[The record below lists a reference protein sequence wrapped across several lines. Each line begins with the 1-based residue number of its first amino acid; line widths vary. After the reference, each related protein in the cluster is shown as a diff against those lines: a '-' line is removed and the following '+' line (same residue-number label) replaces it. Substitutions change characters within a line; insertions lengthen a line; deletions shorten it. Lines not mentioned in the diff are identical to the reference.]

1 MRRLI
6 TLLLVLGVA
15 AMIGYALSRAGPGI
29 PEESVL
35 VLEFAG
41 QLEEAPPV
49 DTLQQF
55 VARGPALPTLL
66 LQLEKAAADPRIKAV
81 LLHIRALEIGYARV
95 QELRD
100 AIGRVRETGKAVIAL
115 LDLAN
120 LNATRELYLAAAA
133 SKVYVV
139 PGFLGPFAGIAGQY
153 IHLGGFFEKLGIQVE
168 YERVGKYKSAP
179 EMFAERQMSETARRT
194 YNELLDAIFAQIIG
208 GIAAGRG
215 LDAAGVRELVDA
227 APSTADEYMLSG
239 LADGVADRSEIL
251 EREGLGEAKE
261 LHWDSY
267 IQVDPRDMGLRSGPA
282 IALIFGDGLIVQ
294 GTRGGNPRT
303 RVFAADTVAEAL
315 KNAGEDEDIRAIVLR
330 INSGGGSALASDQV
344 WRELRRVREK
354 KPIVISMADA
364 AASGGYYIASG
375 ANAVLA
381 EPATLTGSIGVFFL
395 RPALAG
401 LFRKLDIHS
410 ELLTRGRLAALGA
423 ANEPFTPEER
433 ERASSFVH
441 SMYDDFLERVST
453 GRGISKQEVDRL
465 GQGRI
470 WLGETA
476 LAQGLVDEL
485 GGLYAAVRRAKQEA
499 GLGAEVDPERVI
511 FPGPRGLTEEI
522 RDLMQ
527 GDISSWLS
535 ARILPL
541 ELPAILRAA
550 SFLAEG
556 ELAYLP
562 TDWIEI
568 Y

>member
-15 AMIGYALSRAGPGI
+15 VMIGYALSRAGPVI
-29 PEESVL
+29 PEGSVL
-35 VLEFAG
+35 VLELAG

>member
-1 MRRLI
+1 
-6 TLLLVLGVA
+6 
-15 AMIGYALSRAGPGI
+15 MIGYALSRAGPEI

-35 VLEFAG
+35 VLELAG

-100 AIGRVRETGKAVIAL
+100 AIGRVREVGKAVIAL
-115 LDLAN
+115 LDMAK

-215 LDAAGVRELVDA
+215 LDAADVRELVDA

-239 LADGVADRSEIL
+239 LADGVADPSEIL

-261 LHWDSY
+261 VHWDSY

-303 RVFAADTVAEAL
+303 RVFAADTVAKAL

-395 RPALAG
+395 RPSLAG

-511 FPGPRGLTEEI
+511 FPGPRGLAEEI

-527 GDISSWLS
+527 GDIISWLS

>member
-15 AMIGYALSRAGPGI
+15 VMIGYALSRAGPGI

-485 GGLYAAVRRAKQEA
+485 GGLYAAVRRAQQEA